1 MPFIANRGAR
11 KRVHRRHRTSV
22 SSVAPGGKPSV
33 SDLPVRS
40 SPSEDDKSEDESA
53 SINTADQ
60 TRPGSVVSIVSDTAL
75 KKARSNMFQVIGSV
89 LLSKNKVQP
98 I

>member
-11 KRVHRRHRTSV
+11 KRVHRRHRNNV
-22 SSVAPGGKPSV
+22 SSVAPGGKLSV
-33 SDLPVRS
+33 SDVPVRNT
-40 SPSEDDKSEDESA
+40 PSEDDKSEGESA
-53 SINTADQ
+53 SIDTADQ
-60 TRPGSVVSIVSDTAL
+60 TRPGSVVSIVSDNTL

-98 I
+98 N